1 MSQLNWKRQTNLCVT
16 FVFYYFVES
25 IKYLFILTVVMQTL
39 NDLVEYLQNHV
50 GPKITSYVA
59 GFNNVNQLNQ
69 IPFGVTDVVEMRLRH
84 AYETVRLISE
94 AYDDKTVKSWLFGN
108 NTKLEEA
115 HAFVLRHAETLEDL
129 SCIVP
134 LAKEFSSR

>member
-59 GFNNVNQLNQ
+59 GF
-69 IPFGVTDVVEMRLRH
+69 
-84 AYETVRLISE
+84 
-94 AYDDKTVKSWLFGN
+94 
-108 NTKLEEA
+108 
-115 HAFVLRHAETLEDL
+115 
-129 SCIVP
+129 
-134 LAKEFSSR
+134 